1 MRHLKQQTTPIHLVG
16 RSNKYTKFDI
26 NAGIT
31 PFDEIENYHL
41 KGDFKEFSLP
51 AVSSYMRDASGLEI
65 KTGQLDIG
73 FEFKLAGDQLNG
85 NVNVLLG
92 ALETG
97 IKKNDEVGNLIDQGA
112 QPLNLA
118 LGMLKDGDANVAL
131 AVPVSGSLSDS
142 KFGLRSIVSLIT
154 QKAIMSVMQGY
165 LMQTFVPYANIV
177 SVAFSAGEF
186 ALKLCFDD
194 LMYQVAQIESNAA

>member
-1 MRHLKQQTTPIHLVG
+1 M
-16 RSNKYTKFDI
+16 
-26 NAGIT
+26 
-31 PFDEIENYHL
+31 
-41 KGDFKEFSLP
+41 
-51 AVSSYMRDASGLEI
+51 
-65 KTGQLDIG
+65 
-73 FEFKLAGDQLNG
+73 
-85 NVNVLLG
+85 
-92 ALETG
+92 
-97 IKKNDEVGNLIDQGA
+97 KNDEVGNLIDQGA

-131 AVPVSGSLSDS
+131 AVPVGGSLSDS

-154 QKAIMSVMQGY
+154 QKAIMSVMQDY

-194 LMYQVAQIESNAA
+194 LMYQVAQIVSNAA